1 MGFGKGKKNKSDL
14 KSKTAVL
21 LEKSPETLTKEE
33 KKLISARIAE
43 IKKYANDSAVVQN
56 AIPYLVMFRDGIC
69 QVTENFWSATVQF
82 YDANYSL
89 AEFEE
94 QNNIFSKYNE
104 IPVKREM
111 HTSGIAIFVPFTTKE
126 LFQTGT
132 ATYYGVNTLS
142 GNMIRANRSRLKN
155 PNGLI
160 LGTPGAGKSFSVKRE
175 ILDSFLTTAD
185 DIIIC
190 DPEGEYFPLV
200 QALHGQLIRIASN
213 SEQHVRNCIKIK

>member
-94 QNNIFSKYNE
+94 QNNIFSKYCDLLNSFDNTIQFQLTFE
-104 IPVKREM
+104 NQNRSKENLVQSVQIPEQEDDFNDIRQEYSQMLTDK
-111 HTSGIAIFVPFTTKE
+111 
-126 LFQTGT
+126 L
-132 ATYYGVNTLS
+132 LS
-142 GNMIRANRSRLKN
+142 GNSGQSARK
-155 PNGLI
+155 
-160 LGTPGAGKSFSVKRE
+160 
-175 ILDSFLTTAD
+175 FLTFGITAD
-185 DIIIC
+185 SRKTAKAKLFSIKNDVIKLFKAIGV
-190 DPEGEYFPLV
+190 DAELLDGRQRLEPLYYS
-200 QALHGQLIRIASN
+200 LN
-213 SEQHVRNCIKIK
+213 P